1 MKMSTRKLVFAGGI
15 SLAILFSFTGCI
27 PVRSRAGVQTQ
38 TALNMQATMIVW
50 QSSQGVQVTVLAQ
63 QVALLEQATTIAQ
76 QATQLAD
83 QSTALTAVA
92 FQSAVREP
100 VCPTAACGMQA
111 ITPYPPTTVVQT
123 STPLST
129 TTPTP
134 DVAGF
139 RQAANILLF
148 EDMSGDTY
156 TTRYVKQALDG
167 LQLQYV
173 DVADGQGNFKKQLLS
188 PGSGGKNW
196 DLIIS
201 ADENRASNGIKGEFF
216 NYFNQALDDG
226 AAVIIETWR
235 LDEMRS
241 GVVDSLLQRCGIT
254 YQGDLWALKPGNQV
268 LINLAPDHSILNEP
282 NKNISLR
289 IITEYWKTGDLGD
302 WVQKTPGSQAVLL
315 LGTRA
320 GERDKY
326 GTLTVCTGGRLILQ
340 TFSTHQYDQSQMV
353 SLWQNYIYNAL
364 VARMVYLM
372 GSPQ

>member
-1 MKMSTRKLVFAGGI
+1 
-15 SLAILFSFTGCI
+15 
-27 PVRSRAGVQTQ
+27 
-38 TALNMQATMIVW
+38 
-50 QSSQGVQVTVLAQ
+50 
-63 QVALLEQATTIAQ
+63 
-76 QATQLAD
+76 
-83 QSTALTAVA
+83 
-92 FQSAVREP
+92 
-100 VCPTAACGMQA
+100 
-111 ITPYPPTTVVQT
+111 
-123 STPLST
+123 
-129 TTPTP
+129 
-134 DVAGF
+134 
-139 RQAANILLF
+139 
-148 EDMSGDTY
+148 MSGDIY

-226 AAVIIETWR
+226 TAVIIETWR

-268 LINLAPDHSILNEP
+268 LINLVPNHSILNEP

-289 IITEYWKTGDLGD
+289 TITGYWKTGDLGD
-302 WVQKTPGSQAVLL
+302 WVQKTPDSQVVLL

-340 TFSTHQYDQSQMV
+340 TFSTHQYDRSQMV

-364 VARMVYLM
+364 MARMVYLM
-372 GSPQ
+372 GSLQ

>member
-1 MKMSTRKLVFAGGI
+1 MKMSTHKLVFAGWTGVVI
-15 SLAILFSFTGCI
+15 FFSITGCI
-27 PVRSRAGVQTQ
+27 PVRSRASVQTQ
-38 TALNMQATMIVW
+38 TALNMQATMIAW

-63 QVALLEQATTIAQ
+63 QVALLEQSTTIAQ

-83 QSTALTAVA
+83 QSTALTAMA
-92 FQSAVREP
+92 FQSAVHEP
-100 VCPTAACGMQA
+100 VCPTAACGVQA
-111 ITPYPPTTVVQT
+111 SPPYPPTIVVQT
-123 STPLST
+123 PTPLPT
-129 TTPTP
+129 TTPAP

-156 TTRYVKQALDG
+156 TTRFVKQALDG
-167 LQLQYV
+167 LQLQYE

-188 PGSGGKNW
+188 PGPGGKSW

-201 ADENRASNGIKGEFF
+201 ADENRASSGIKGEFF
-216 NYFNQALDDG
+216 DYFNQALDKG
-226 AAVIIETWR
+226 TAVIIETWR
-235 LDEMRS
+235 LDEMRA
-241 GVVDSLLQRCGIT
+241 GAVESLLQRCGVT
-254 YQGDLWALKPGNQV
+254 YQGDLWKLKPGNQV
-268 LINLAPDHSILNEP
+268 LFNLVPNHSILNEP

-289 IITEYWKTGDLGD
+289 TVSEYWKTSDLGD
-302 WVQKTPGSQAVLL
+302 WIQKAPGGQAVLL
-315 LGTRA
+315 LGSRA

-326 GTLTVCTGGRLILQ
+326 GTLTVCMGGRLILQ

-364 VARMVYLM
+364 LARMVYLM